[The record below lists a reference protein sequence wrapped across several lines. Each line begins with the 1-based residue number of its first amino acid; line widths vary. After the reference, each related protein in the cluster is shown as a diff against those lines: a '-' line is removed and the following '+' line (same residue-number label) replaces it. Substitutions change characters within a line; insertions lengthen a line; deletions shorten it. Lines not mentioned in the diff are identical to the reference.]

1 MQELKEAVT
10 ADTFVPFGIL
20 CFSLGAKDYR
30 ELPQLAE
37 ELMGWAAEA
46 FHLADPAAA
55 TGRLLTKFPVA
66 SVFAA
71 SVDTPATLFLFVAP
85 TPVRSLLLCAVSLSL
100 VVPVCLS
107 VFLCACVCRPWCPR
121 AI

>member
-46 FHLADPAAA
+46 FQLADPAAA

-71 SVDTPATLFLFVAP
+71 SVDTPATLFLFVEP
-85 TPVRSLLLCAVSLSL
+85 TPVRSRARSLSL
-100 VVPVCLS
+100 VRL
-107 VFLCACVCRPWCPR
+107 LCV
-121 AI
+121 